1 MFEDPGI
8 VKSQEYRY
16 VYRKKADDV
25 FLFYTALQLHYATLE
40 SIALDKPM
48 VDHII
53 DTTKPNVDMIHKVSS
68 LYLCCDVL
76 WMELKCAYFIHVQ
89 RIGQGLKELRER
101 LAADTGVLEEDLRG
115 QKRKV

>member
-1 MFEDPGI
+1 MELASKAIFGGEHGGMEIKKRYDPDMFVDPGI
-8 VKSQEYRY
+8 VKCQEYRY

-76 WMELKCAYFIHVQ
+76 WMELKCAYFIH
-89 RIGQGLKELRER
+89 
-101 LAADTGVLEEDLRG
+101 A
-115 QKRKV
+115 